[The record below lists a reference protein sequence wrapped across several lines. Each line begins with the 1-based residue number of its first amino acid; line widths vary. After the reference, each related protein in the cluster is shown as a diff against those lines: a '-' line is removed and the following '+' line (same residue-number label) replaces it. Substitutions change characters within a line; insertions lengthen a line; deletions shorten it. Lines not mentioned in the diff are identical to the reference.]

1 VSPFEV
7 KQASCYHFRANAIS
21 AIHQITTRFSNLQL
35 ELHKTKGNT
44 LKLEVNHQNLLPKKR
59 WVNPIKIQAPKQENY
74 HARLDVLIVFTQ
86 TKVANRNIG
95 IEAKRCVEKQGYS
108 ASKPPLSE
116 EESTVPWM
124 FFRAAVEDSISCIL
138 QVSVSGSSAKV

>member
-1 VSPFEV
+1 MGQSNQNTNPKTGKLSCTGRCV
-7 KQASCYHFRANAIS
+7 K
-21 AIHQITTRFSNLQL
+21 L
-35 ELHKTKGNT
+35 
-44 LKLEVNHQNLLPKKR
+44 
-59 WVNPIKIQAPKQENY
+59 
-74 HARLDVLIVFTQ
+74 LIVFTQ

-124 FFRAAVEDSISCIL
+124 FFRAAVEDSTSCIL